1 MNEARKE
8 SRIQAE
14 IAGGSIVSSRDIP
27 RKGQYLRDFELRSVD
42 GPTVRLADYRDR
54 SALVL
59 ILSDER
65 PETERLLRE
74 MAQHCE
80 EIREKEAEIL
90 AIVHGP
96 RERAAAPERT
106 LHLPYPVLLDED
118 GRLHH
123 QLGATNAQNRDAAS
137 VCITDRF
144 GEVFALFRTA
154 EGAGLPELK
163 EILRNLEFISFQC
176 PECEPPEWPA

>member
-1 MNEARKE
+1 MREAPQE

-14 IAGGSIVSSRDIP
+14 IAGGSVVSSHEVAC
-27 RKGQYLRDFELRSVD
+27 KGLYLRGFELACLD
-42 GPTVRLADYRDR
+42 GSLVRLADYRDR
-54 SALVL
+54 SAVVLV
-59 ILSDER
+59 LSDER

-74 MAQHCE
+74 VAQHYE
-80 EIREKEAEIL
+80 EIREKDAEIL
-90 AIVHGP
+90 AIVHGS
-96 RERAAAPERT
+96 REEADALKRT

-118 GRLHH
+118 GGLHH
-123 QLGATNAQNRDAAS
+123 ELGATSAQNRDAAA

-144 GEVFALFRTA
+144 GEIFALFRTA
-154 EGAGLPELK
+154 EGAGLPELR